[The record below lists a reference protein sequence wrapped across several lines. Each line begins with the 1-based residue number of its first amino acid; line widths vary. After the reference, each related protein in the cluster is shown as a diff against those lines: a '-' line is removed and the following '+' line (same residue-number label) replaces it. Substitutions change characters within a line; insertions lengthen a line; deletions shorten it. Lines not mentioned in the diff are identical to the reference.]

1 MMAKAMQSS
10 DVIDDDDNVQ
20 MMDFNT
26 SAKL

>member
-1 MMAKAMQSS
+1 MMSKAMQSS